1 MALAGHDTAYLV
13 FNVTSTATVRS
24 GTLTGVVA
32 GERVVAVLAIDGNT
46 NTQDPST
53 YTVTLGSDTLS
64 HIVSNTTTLNEG
76 FSAIFSGVAT
86 ASGDQTLSVTTPN
99 STRAMACHAFR
110 ITGFDTTTPHP
121 NSGQTKPG
129 SNSTSLTS
137 PNGVTTAADGNAI
150 IGGISIHGGD
160 ITGLAVGAAD
170 GSTTG
175 QTGTDAFSDCE
186 WGVAWDRTPTAA
198 SVTFAWTW
206 TGSDRPGAA
215 WVEVAEAAGGT
226 TVDAPAGSYTLT
238 GHAPTNTRQLLSAA
252 DAGAYTLTG
261 HAPTITT
268 AANINAPAGSYTL
281 AGHAPAITRALVL
294 AVPSGA
300 YVLAG
305 LAPTITTTGTVDVPA
320 GSYTLTGYAPLV
332 HVPTGSDATWNA
344 AWALWSGAGATW
356 TAALVVSADAG
367 SYTLTGYA
375 PTLARALLIQADVGS
390 YGLTGYA
397 PQIVTAGT
405 ISADAGAY
413 TLTGLAPAVTRAL
426 RVDAPTGSY
435 SLTGHAPSVSTAGT
449 VDAQTGSY
457 SLSGHAPAIRR
468 SLILSVPAG
477 TYAITGNAPAIT
489 VQGLI
494 NYITLA
500 SNSPPSFRALGGKG
514 SIRAIGGGG

>member
-1 MALAGHDTAYLV
+1 MALAGHDTANLV
-13 FNVTSTATVRS
+13 FNVTSTATGRS

-32 GERVVAVLAIDGNT
+32 GELIVAVLAIDGNT
-46 NTQDPST
+46 NTQDPSA

-99 STRAMACHAFR
+99 ATRAMACHAFR

-215 WVEVAEAAGGT
+215 WVEVAEAAGG
-226 TVDAPAGSYTLT
+226 GIT
-238 GHAPTNTRQLLSAA
+238 GT
-252 DAGAYTLTG
+252 GAV
-261 HAPTITT
+261 TT
-268 AANINAPAGSYTL
+268 AAATVAGAGTVEITGSGGVAAAAAAVAGSGSVGSDIAGTGAVTTAAVTVAGAGTVEITGSGGVTL
-281 AGHAPAITRALVL
+281 GAATVAGAGTVTITGATSVTIAAPTVAGSGTVTAGAITGTG
-294 AVPSGA
+294 AVSI
-300 YVLAG
+300 
-305 LAPTITTTGTVDVPA
+305 PT
-320 GSYTLTGYAPLV
+320 
-332 HVPTGSDATWNA
+332 A
-344 AWALWSGAGATW
+344 AVSGAGVTLISGSGSV
-356 TAALVVSADAG
+356 TIGAAMVSG
-367 SYTLTGYA
+367 SEA
-375 PTLARALLIQADVGS
+375 EPAS
-390 YGLTGYA
+390 
-397 PQIVTAGT
+397 
-405 ISADAGAY
+405 
-413 TLTGLAPAVTRAL
+413 APAANT
-426 RVDAPTGSY
+426 
-435 SLTGHAPSVSTAGT
+435 
-449 VDAQTGSY
+449 
-457 SLSGHAPAIRR
+457 I
-468 SLILSVPAG
+468 
-477 TYAITGNAPAIT
+477 
-489 VQGLI
+489 
-494 NYITLA
+494 
-500 SNSPPSFRALGGKG
+500 LGGAISHSLNSGGIISPIYGG
-514 SIRAIGGGG
+514 SISRRQF